1 MLTNQICARPICIP
15 QSSSQVLSC
24 LEILLD
30 FPGQL
35 SGPLLG
41 QSFIFFTLLKIP
53 RQPLFVS
60 LTEDNLTFHF
70 RKNKKQKQKTKTEIQ
85 PISRKVLLLKD
96 EAQEFP
102 LWRNRVSDVSAAP
115 GHRFNPRPS
124 MVG

>member
-70 RKNKKQKQKTKTEIQ
+70 RKKQKKNKKQKQKY
-85 PISRKVLLLKD
+85 S
-96 EAQEFP
+96 P
-102 LWRNRVSDVSAAP
+102 LAEKYYY
-115 GHRFNPRPS
+115 
-124 MVG
+124 